1 MSPKKVIVA
10 IFILAVIVRLL
21 HALTVTHSPLITD
34 AKEYDTLGVQLSE
47 GKGYVD
53 TFGEPTAYRP
63 PVYPLFLAAIYSI
76 AGHNLTWVRFAQ
88 ALLGA
93 GICVLTY
100 LVATIIFNNKIAVLS
115 GVICIF
121 YPPLILSTSQILT
134 ETLFTFLLLLGI
146 FFLIKTETCTPLTIT
161 GIIFGLALLTRPF
174 LLFFIPFL
182 LYWVMLN
189 SNYNTLKS
197 ITLLCVGL
205 FFILFSWTARNYLEL
220 DSFVPFANVGGLT
233 LYNSY
238 VVPQK
243 GFGYNSLEGI
253 KDEYYEIKEETE
265 RSKYLFEKSAEYIKE
280 NPLEI
285 LKLTFTKLALFV
297 YPFDGY
303 WYSISFG
310 SKYNIFWGITFCFC
324 WLGIVINFSEMDI
337 NQKLLLFLFI
347 SFLIGTMVF
356 YGSPR
361 FRLPIEPLLICYA
374 ASGIVFLYEKNRWFF
389 SIVMSINALIFFIFR
404 YFELQEFFQ
413 TLKKVI

>member
-1 MSPKKVIVA
+1 MSPKKVTVF
-10 IFILAVIVRLL
+10 IFVLAVIVRLL

-47 GKGYVD
+47 GKGYVNSS
-53 TFGEPTAYRP
+53 GEPTAYRP

-76 AGHNLTWVRFAQ
+76 TGHNLTWVRFAQ

-93 GICVLTY
+93 GICLLTY
-100 LVATIIFNNKIAVLS
+100 LIATIIFNNKIAVLS
-115 GVICIF
+115 GVISIF
-121 YPPLILSTSQILT
+121 YPPLIFSTSQILT

-146 FFLIKTETCTPLTIT
+146 FVIIKTRTYTTLTIT

-182 LYWVMLN
+182 LYWIMLN
-189 SNYNTLKS
+189 SKYNTLKS
-197 ITLLCVGL
+197 ITVLCIGL
-205 FFILFSWTARNYLEL
+205 SLILIPWTVRNYLKL
-220 DSFVPFANVGGLT
+220 DSFIPFANVGGLT

-253 KDEYYEIKEETE
+253 RDEYFKINRETE
-265 RSKYLFEKSAEYIKE
+265 RNKYLFGKSTEYIKE
-280 NPLEI
+280 NPLKVI
-285 LKLTFTKLALFV
+285 KLTFTKLALFV

-303 WYSISFG
+303 WYSIRLG
-310 SKYNIFWGITFCFC
+310 SKYNIFWGIIFCFC
-324 WLGIVINFSEMDI
+324 LLGIVINFSEIDI
-337 NQKLLLFLFI
+337 NQKLLYFSFI
-347 SFLIGTMVF
+347 SFLIGIMLF

-374 ASGIVFLYEKNRWFF
+374 ASGIIFLYEKNRWFF
-389 SIVMSINALIFFIFR
+389 SIIMSINALIFFIFR
-404 YFELQEFFQ
+404 YFELQVFFH
-413 TLKKVI
+413 TLKKLT